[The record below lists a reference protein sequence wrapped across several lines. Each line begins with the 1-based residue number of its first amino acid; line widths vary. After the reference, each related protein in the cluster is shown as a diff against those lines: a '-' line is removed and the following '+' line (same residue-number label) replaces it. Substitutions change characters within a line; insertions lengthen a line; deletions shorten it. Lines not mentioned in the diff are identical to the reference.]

1 MKKRFLIALEP
12 GTEQTAWGV
21 AVPDLPGCF
30 SAGDS
35 LEEALA
41 NTPEAIHAWLSV
53 ADNLPK
59 RLSIESHVENAEY
72 DGWLWATVDVAFE
85 DDCSISEEAI
95 RTLGITEWNPS
106 DYLDSVEGCAA
117 YLREAVSPSSDIG
130 DRMLLEGVS
139 HIWRSSGYQRWATS
153 RGAGSLMTVQG
164 HKALIRFDDDI
175 GTFRGEFIGLEGGAD
190 FYANSAKR
198 LKREGAQS
206 LNVYYEAYAELKG
219 IDINEGLP
227 IDPISLA
234 PCLAGLFARV
244 EAEAQRELEKECG
257 EHLDILLGQQFELDL
272 IKQRILKE
280 QHDIDWRTPSDLC
293 PGLCFD

>member
-41 NTPEAIHAWLSV
+41 STPEAIHAWLSV
-53 ADNLPK
+53 ADNLPQ
-59 RLSIESHVENAEY
+59 RLSIESHIENPDY
-72 DGWLWATVDVAFE
+72 DGWLWATVDVAFD
-85 DDCSISEEAI
+85 DDCGISEEAI
-95 RTLGITEWNPS
+95 RSLGITEWNPS

-117 YLREAVSPSSDIG
+117 YLREMTAPRNDIG
-130 DRMLLEGVS
+130 DRELLEGVS
-139 HIWRSSGYQRWATS
+139 HIWRSSGYQQWAAS
-153 RGAGSLMTVQG
+153 RGTGSLMNIQG
-164 HKALIRFDDDI
+164 HEAVIRFDQDL

-190 FYANSAKR
+190 FYANSVKR

-234 PCLAGLFARV
+234 PCLADLFARV
-244 EAEAQRELEKECG
+244 EVEAQRQLEKECG
-257 EHLDILLGQQFELDL
+257 EYLEILRGQQFERAL

-280 QHDIDWRTPSDLC
+280 EHDIDWRTPSDIC
-293 PGLCFD
+293 PGICFD